1 MATTEKVN
9 GNASSSA
16 SFSLI
21 VDNTDISTAT
31 TFDVHDPFSGD
42 VVHAAPAASVQDGIN
57 AVESAERAFASWR
70 HSTPL
75 EKRTIFNKAA
85 ILLQDRKSEIVDA
98 MVKETPA
105 LASWAAFN
113 ISTAIQFVQ
122 EAAGIVTQIKGEI
135 VPSNDKGRLN
145 RISLNM
151 GCLYKSL
158 GTLAMVFREP
168 CGVVLGIAPWN
179 APIVSTSP
187 LSLDVD

>member
-1 MATTEKVN
+1 MANTPKVN
-9 GNASSSA
+9 GSATSSA
-16 SFSLI
+16 PFGLT
-21 VDNTDISTAT
+21 VDNIDTGTST
-31 TFDVHDPFSGD
+31 TFEVYDPLSGE
-42 VVHAAPAASVQDGIN
+42 VVHAAPAASVQDGIR

-85 ILLQDRKSEIVDA
+85 LLLQERKTEFVNA

-135 VPSNDKGRLN
+135 LPSNDKGWY
-145 RISLNM
+145 NM
-151 GCLYKSL
+151 ADL
-158 GTLAMVFREP
+158 
-168 CGVVLGIAPWN
+168 
-179 APIVSTSP
+179 
-187 LSLDVD
+187 